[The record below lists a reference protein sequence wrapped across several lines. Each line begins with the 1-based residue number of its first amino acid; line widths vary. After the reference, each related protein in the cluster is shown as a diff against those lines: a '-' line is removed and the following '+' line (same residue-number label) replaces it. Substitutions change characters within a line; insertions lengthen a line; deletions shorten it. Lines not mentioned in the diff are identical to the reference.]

1 MINSMQKA
9 IVVKDLRGLVFNKRL
24 FPALLIVPL
33 VFTVVIPVIF
43 TLVIHF
49 GLDDLSEL
57 QPLLELL
64 PVDAQTG
71 DIRNVLMGVFFNN
84 IMPVFFM
91 IIPIMA
97 ATIMAASSFVG
108 EKEKRTLETLLYCPL
123 TLRQI
128 FQSKV
133 FASFILSMVV
143 SFGSFTILLL
153 VVETG
158 FLLTAGSLMPANVNW
173 LVTMLLVAPSVSLM
187 AITIIV
193 RGSAKSQTMEEAQQK
208 AVFLILPMLMLIV
221 GQFTGVMLVNAW
233 LLLGLGAVFALA
245 ALTLMKGGIRNFS
258 YEKLLRQ

>member
-1 MINSMQKA
+1 MINSMQQA
-9 IVVKDLRGLVFNKRL
+9 IIKKDLKGLVFNKRL

-33 VFTVVIPVIF
+33 MFTLVMPVIF
-43 TLVIHF
+43 ILVIHF
-49 GLDDLSEL
+49 GPDDLSEL
-57 QPLLELL
+57 RPLLEML
-64 PVDAQTG
+64 PVDAQMG
-71 DIRNVLMGVFFNN
+71 DIRNVFMGIFFNN

-123 TLRQI
+123 TLKQI

-133 FASFILSMVV
+133 FASFFLSMLV
-143 SFGSFTILLL
+143 SLGSFIILLL
-153 VVETG
+153 VVQTG
-158 FLLTAGSLMPANVNW
+158 CLLTAGNLMPPNANW
-173 LVTMLLVAPSVSLM
+173 LITLLLVAPSVSLM

-208 AVFLILPMLMLIV
+208 AVFLILPMLMLII
-221 GQFTGVMLVNAW
+221 GQFTGVLLVNAW

-245 ALTLMKGGIRNFS
+245 SILLMKGGIRNFS
-258 YEKLLRQ
+258 YEKLLR